1 MPTVRLQPSV
11 ATGTTVKII
20 VKVKPCCATVVEAV
34 IAAAAIAIATVVSS
48 TS

>member
-1 MPTVRLQPSV
+1 MPTVRLQPFV

-34 IAAAAIAIATVVSS
+34 IAAAIAIATVVSS
-48 TS
+48 TN